1 MIKKGVDNIM
11 TKSSLV
17 MKQMILYFGND
28 TRRIH
33 HFMKVFSYA
42 KLIGEMEGLEKE
54 KQEILEVAALTHD
67 IGIKISEEKYQS
79 SSGEYQQI
87 EGPPEAKKMLE
98 QFMFEEDFIDRICY
112 LIGHHHTYHE
122 INGLDYQIL
131 VEADFLVNIAED
143 QMEQKAILYCK
154 DKIFKT
160 KTGIELLES
169 LYEKN

>member
-1 MIKKGVDNIM
+1 M

-54 KQEILEVAALTHD
+54 KQELLEVAALTHD

-87 EGPPEAKKMLE
+87 EGPPEAKK
-98 QFMFEEDFIDRICY
+98 
-112 LIGHHHTYHE
+112 
-122 INGLDYQIL
+122 N
-131 VEADFLVNIAED
+131 A
-143 QMEQKAILYCK
+143 
-154 DKIFKT
+154 
-160 KTGIELLES
+160 
-169 LYEKN
+169 